1 MEESS
6 MKEDSNGHE
15 NEHYGKET
23 YPKFYEGNTYSQHF
37 QSSFKNSNQ
46 PSSQKSGRNRTS
58 SKKEFSRSKND
69 LSSKLERS
77 MGE

>member
-6 MKEDSNGHE
+6 MKDSREHE
-15 NEHYGKET
+15 NERYGKET
-23 YPKFYEGNTYSQHF
+23 YPRFYEGNTYSQHF

-69 LSSKLERS
+69 VSSKLERS